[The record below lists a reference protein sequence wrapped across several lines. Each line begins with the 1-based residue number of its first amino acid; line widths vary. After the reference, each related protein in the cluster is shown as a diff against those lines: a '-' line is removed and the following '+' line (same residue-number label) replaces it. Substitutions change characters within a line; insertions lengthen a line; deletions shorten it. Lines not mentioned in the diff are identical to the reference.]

1 MSGISGHSSRSS
13 SMKDYQASDKAQTE
27 LRGLLKEK
35 GKLEKQLKEFQKRD
49 AKSKWYRSKV
59 GTTAKKDQPKS
70 LPSLNAGSVDIRTLF
85 SMKSTT
91 AEKPTTSETT
101 AVAEAAEETTATER
115 DDSRPICQ
123 NERYESQGEDEVLVT
138 RPGNT
143 AEDEGEAH
151 EEIQNPTD
159 EESFLAYSS
168 PICSN

>member
-1 MSGISGHSSRSS
+1 M
-13 SMKDYQASDKAQTE
+13 
-27 LRGLLKEK
+27 
-35 GKLEKQLKEFQKRD
+35 
-49 AKSKWYRSKV
+49 YRSIRNSHCNSFSNWNFV
-59 GTTAKKDQPKS
+59 
-70 LPSLNAGSVDIRTLF
+70 SVDIRTLF

-91 AEKPTTSETT
+91 EEKPTSETT